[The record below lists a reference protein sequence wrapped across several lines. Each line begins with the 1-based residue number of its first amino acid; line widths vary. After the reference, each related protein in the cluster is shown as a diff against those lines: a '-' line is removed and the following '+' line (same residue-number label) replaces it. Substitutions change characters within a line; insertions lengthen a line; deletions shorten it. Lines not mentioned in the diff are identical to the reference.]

1 MSGRRETVSIDESDD
16 NTTANAI
23 LSYVVYALSKA
34 NIDNIITNIIYTIG
48 ILICKRMFMLL

>member
-34 NIDNIITNIIYTIG
+34 NIDNIITALFRY
-48 ILICKRMFMLL
+48 